1 MNSTISDILQ
11 IMEKD
16 GISCV
21 LVRDLHTKKKFSI
34 TPDVVF
40 KRIDIFRIATKL
52 RCIAQPLSSIVEH
65 LTPLQQVESDASL
78 DEVVAL
84 MQFTGC
90 EEVTVV
96 DREQGVVCGVVTCK
110 GLIGFLR
117 HHDEHANAHRMRR
130 VSMLSG
136 GFGGSMR
143 HGIGGGTAGIDEDAD
158 DDDDEE
164 ALLLEGVEG
173 EGRGKAGSGT
183 GRFSPSQL
191 TAQVHSNYTPS
202 LRSFLLPPYLLPPP
216 SGRLFPSIPPFCVPS
231 ARPRTV
237 TFARAACACGG
248 STSAGRGAPSS
259 SSPSWSSST
268 SPSASTT
275 SSPP

>member
-1 MNSTISDILQ
+1 MEKNSPSENFNRNQDTILRSTAAKTIASLTNVPEILLNSTISDVLQ

-16 GISCV
+16 GISCI

-52 RCIAQPLSSIVEH
+52 RCMAQPLSSIVEH

-130 VSMLSG
+130 VSMLSTS
-136 GFGGSMR
+136 FGGNTL
-143 HGIGGGTAGIDEDAD
+143 GGGSGAIDADADEEDAVQHTGRA
-158 DDDDEE
+158 E
-164 ALLLEGVEG
+164 AEGS
-173 EGRGKAGSGT
+173 GKAGAAA

-191 TAQVHSNYTPS
+191 IAQ
-202 LRSFLLPPYLLPPP
+202 
-216 SGRLFPSIPPFCVPS
+216 
-231 ARPRTV
+231 ARWQI
-237 TFARAACACGG
+237 
-248 STSAGRGAPSS
+248 
-259 SSPSWSSST
+259 SSPA
-268 SPSASTT
+268 PA
-275 SSPP
+275 

>member
-1 MNSTISDILQ
+1 MEKNSHSENYNNNQDFILRSTAAKTIASLTNVPEILLNSTISDVLQ

-16 GISCV
+16 GISCI

-130 VSMLSG
+130 VSMLSTS
-136 GFGGSMR
+136 FGGTTL
-143 HGIGGGTAGIDEDAD
+143 GGGSVTIDADADEEDAAQQIGRA
-158 DDDDEE
+158 E
-164 ALLLEGVEG
+164 AEGS
-173 EGRGKAGSGT
+173 GKAGAAA

-191 TAQVHSNYTPS
+191 IAQ
-202 LRSFLLPPYLLPPP
+202 
-216 SGRLFPSIPPFCVPS
+216 
-231 ARPRTV
+231 ARWQI
-237 TFARAACACGG
+237 
-248 STSAGRGAPSS
+248 
-259 SSPSWSSST
+259 SSPA
-268 SPSASTT
+268 PA
-275 SSPP
+275 